1 MRRFF
6 EALGLGG
13 GKAAEPAPDE
23 KSEPGIGDQAIPEG
37 EVEGELLQFFRD
49 LINQEIEIKR
59 VRGSTGKLAVQRW
72 IVGAVEGNPPRVYL
86 RRGEN
91 NILRN
96 SPEVVRDWMLAA
108 RKDQELVDLF
118 EGIIGGGNKEISI
131 QRPGFPVAEPW
142 NVLQVSPV
150 GDGGGER
157 VMVLLVREKPGGQR
171 ESMTV
176 AAEELK
182 KWMDDAA

>member
-6 EALGLGG
+6 EALGWGG

-23 KSEPGIGDQAIPEG
+23 KPEPGVGDQAIPEG
-37 EVEGELLQFFRD
+37 EDEGELLQFFRG

-59 VRGSTGKLAVQRW
+59 MRGSTGRLAVQRW
-72 IVGAVEGNPPRVYL
+72 IVGAVEGKPPRVYL
-86 RRGEN
+86 RRGGN
-91 NILRN
+91 NVLNN

-108 RKDQELVDLF
+108 RKDRELVDLF
-118 EGIIGGGNKEISI
+118 KGIISGGNKEISI

-150 GDGGGER
+150 GDGGGEQ
-157 VMVLLVREKPGGQR
+157 VMVLLVRERPGGQR
-171 ESMTV
+171 ESINV
-176 AAEELK
+176 AAEDLK